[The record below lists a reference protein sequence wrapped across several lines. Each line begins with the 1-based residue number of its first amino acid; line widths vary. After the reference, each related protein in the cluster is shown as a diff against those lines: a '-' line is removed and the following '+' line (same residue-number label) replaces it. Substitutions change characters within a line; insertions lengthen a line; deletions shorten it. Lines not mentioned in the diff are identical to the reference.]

1 MVSSQCFECSMTQ
14 LAMLTKVVAR
24 GRVRFVDFCIKLN
37 LTT

>member
-1 MVSSQCFECSMTQ
+1 MVSSQCSECSMTQ

-24 GRVRFVDFCIKLN
+24 GRVRFVDFCIKFN